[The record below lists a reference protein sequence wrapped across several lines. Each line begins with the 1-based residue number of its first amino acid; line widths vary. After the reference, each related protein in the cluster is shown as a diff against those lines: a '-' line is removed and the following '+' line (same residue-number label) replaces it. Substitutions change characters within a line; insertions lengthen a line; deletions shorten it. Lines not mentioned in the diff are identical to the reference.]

1 MFLGLYTY
9 LNPLRFTICSTDGVS
24 GVKKFKYAWSG
35 FLCCVCGLISLEFMP
50 LFMVFNLLIGPGFLS
65 LVINFYFFNSHLP
78 VTSLGLDLFLG
89 AYLNKL
95 LFL

>member
-1 MFLGLYTY
+1 
-9 LNPLRFTICSTDGVS
+9 
-24 GVKKFKYAWSG
+24 
-35 FLCCVCGLISLEFMP
+35 
-50 LFMVFNLLIGPGFLS
+50 MVFNLLTGAGFLS

-78 VTSLGLDLFLG
+78 VTTLGLDLFLG